1 MSYIFDELV
10 NRRNTHSLKWDV
22 KEHELPMWVADMD
35 FQTAPEIQEAI
46 RERVSH
52 GVFGY
57 SIVPEEWYQA
67 YMGWWERRHHFSV
80 EKEWLVFCTGVVPAI
95 SSMVRKLTTAGE
107 NVLVQ
112 TPVYNIFFNSIVNN
126 GRNIVENPLRYTPR
140 AHVNACPSGTGGL
153 RPSRYDGN
161 DYQMDFEDLERKL
174 SDPRTTLMILCNPH
188 NPVGRIWSR
197 EELEQVGE
205 LCGKYHVTVISD
217 EIHCDLTSPGKE
229 YIPFASVS
237 ESCRNYSITCMAP
250 TKAFNLAGLQT
261 AAVAVPN
268 PILRHKVWRGL
279 NTDEVAEPNYF
290 AVEAAVAA
298 FTKGEAWLDAL
309 RAYIQENKNYV
320 ENFLKKEVPQI
331 RSVPSQATYLLW
343 LDCQKMQ
350 GCAKEFTQY
359 LREHTG
365 LYLSEGRQY
374 GESGSSFIRMNIAC
388 PRSRVEDG
396 MKRLAEGV
404 RGYEKWVLASC

>member
-1 MSYIFDELV
+1 MPYNFDEPV

-22 KEHELPMWVADMD
+22 KEQELPMWVADMD
-35 FQTAPEIQEAI
+35 FQTAPDIQEAI
-46 RERVSH
+46 RERAAH

-67 YMGWWERRHHFSV
+67 YMDWWERRHHFSM

-126 GRNIVENPLRYTPR
+126 GRNIAENPLRY
-140 AHVNACPSGTGGL
+140 
-153 RPSRYDGN
+153 DGN
-161 DYQMDFEDLERKL
+161 TYQMDFEDLERKL
-174 SDPRTTLMILCNPH
+174 SDPQTTLMILCNPH

-205 LCGKYHVTVISD
+205 LCRKYHVTVISD
-217 EIHCDLTSPGKE
+217 EIHCDLTSPGQE

-237 ESCRNYSITCMAP
+237 DNCKNNSITCMAP

-268 PILRHKVWRGL
+268 PNLRHKVWRGL
-279 NTDEVAEPNYF
+279 NTDEVAEPNSF

-298 FTKGEAWLDAL
+298 FTKGEAWLDSL
-309 RAYIQENKNYV
+309 REYIQENKNFV
-320 ENFLKKEVPQI
+320 ENFLKKEDLHI
-331 RSVPSQATYLLW
+331 RPVPSQATYLLW
-343 LDCQKMQ
+343 LDCREMQ
-350 GCAKEFTQY
+350 GCAAEFTQY

-365 LYLSEGRQY
+365 LYLSEGQQY
-374 GESGSSFIRMNIAC
+374 GESGCFFIRMNIAC
-388 PRSRVEDG
+388 PRRRLEDG
-396 MKRLAEGV
+396 MKRLAEGA
-404 RGYEKWVLASC
+404 RSYEEWTLSQC

>member
-1 MSYIFDELV
+1 MPYNFDEPV

-22 KEHELPMWVADMD
+22 KEQELPMWVADMD

-46 RERVSH
+46 RERAAH

-67 YMGWWERRHHFSV
+67 YMGWWERRHHFSM

-126 GRNIVENPLRYTPR
+126 GRNIVESPLRYDRNT
-140 AHVNACPSGTGGL
+140 
-153 RPSRYDGN
+153 
-161 DYQMDFEDLERKL
+161 YQMDFEDLERKL
-174 SDPRTTLMILCNPH
+174 SDPQTTLMILCNPH

-197 EELEQVGE
+197 EELEQIGG
-205 LCGKYHVTVISD
+205 LCRKYHVTVISD
-217 EIHCDLTSPGKE
+217 EIHCDLTSPGQE

-237 ESCRNYSITCMAP
+237 ENCKKISITCMAP

-268 PILRHKVWRGL
+268 PNLRHKVWRGL
-279 NTDEVAEPNYF
+279 NTDEVAEPNSF

-298 FTKGEAWLDAL
+298 FTKGEAWLDDL
-309 RAYIQENKNYV
+309 REYIQENKNFV
-320 ENFLKKEVPQI
+320 EDFLKKEDLHI
-331 RSVPSQATYLLW
+331 RLVPSQATYLLW
-343 LDCQKMQ
+343 LDCREMQ
-350 GCAKEFTQY
+350 GCAAEFTQY

-365 LYLSEGRQY
+365 LYLSEGQQY
-374 GESGSSFIRMNIAC
+374 GESGCSFIRMNIAC
-388 PRSRVEDG
+388 PRSRLEDG
-396 MKRLAEGV
+396 MKRLAEGA
-404 RGYEKWVLASC
+404 RSYEEWVLSSC